1 MDRTVVRM
9 VPMAEQREAYALN
22 LSIDDRLRVLE
33 SLNAQGR
40 RMLGVPSSA
49 RLRREV
55 VVRTRFPKNSP
66 PPQSHLKGV
75 EPDRLLAEGELLEGR
90 FRAVATPGH
99 DDDCLTW
106 IDTRTN
112 TAFTGDSLQANGTI
126 CQGVGFYRSL
136 PAYRGTLATLRAP
149 RSALPRAAHRFGTSE
164 GNHGRAR
171 RPVAPQRPRVNDETD

>member
-55 VVRTRFPKNSP
+55 V
-66 PPQSHLKGV
+66 H
-75 EPDRLLAEGELLEGR
+75 
-90 FRAVATPGH
+90 
-99 DDDCLTW
+99 
-106 IDTRTN
+106 
-112 TAFTGDSLQANGTI
+112 
-126 CQGVGFYRSL
+126 
-136 PAYRGTLATLRAP
+136 
-149 RSALPRAAHRFGTSE
+149 
-164 GNHGRAR
+164 
-171 RPVAPQRPRVNDETD
+171 TD